1 MVTMSTGLADNVR
14 KYRRTAGLNQEQLAE
29 TADLSLSTVRKA
41 EQGGH
46 VSMETLAALARALGV
61 STSALFVTEAP
72 RSVLGTDD
80 EANRRYLAELRRAL
94 MPPIGLS
101 APLSEPGEAE
111 EPSVIRRGV
120 QDVHALYRTDRY
132 ASVARKLPGLLRSSE
147 AAVSTLEGEEQ
158 QHAMIAR
165 AHALLLTGKYLT
177 QVRQYDMAYYALA
190 EAIRLARETGQTQ
203 LAATGVVGL
212 CWLLLRQDRFDESE
226 ALAAHTAAEV
236 EPRMSEATPA
246 RLAVWGELW
255 LRVAAASVRNNR
267 PDVTQEAR
275 RMARTAGGSMEGEHL
290 SFPAHWGGFGPVT
303 VEAKAAEDLS
313 LVGDSRGVLRMADDG
328 LLGTKAMRNYGSLT
342 PNSWGRHRL
351 DVARA
356 HVMLGSH
363 QDAMD
368 ELMQL
373 RRTSGEWLTHQP
385 MARYVMADILKTRK
399 RTLTKEMRSM
409 AAHLGVAG

>member
-1 MVTMSTGLADNVR
+1 MSTGLADNVR
-14 KYRRTAGLNQEQLAE
+14 KYRRTAGLSQEGLAE
-29 TADLSLSTVRKA
+29 AADLSLSTVRKV

-46 VSMETLAALARALGV
+46 VSMDTLAALARALGV
-61 STSALFVTEAP
+61 STSELFATEAP
-72 RSVLGTDD
+72 KPVFGTAD
-80 EANRRYLAELRRAL
+80 EANRRYLVELRRAL

-101 APLSEPGEAE
+101 APLSEPGEAGE
-111 EPSVIRRGV
+111 LSAILQGV
-120 QDVHALYRTDRY
+120 QDGHALYQADRY
-132 ASVARKLPGLLRSSE
+132 TSVARKLPDLLRSSE
-147 AAVSTLEGEEQ
+147 AAVATLEGEEQ

-190 EAIRLARETGQTQ
+190 ETIRLARETGQTQ
-203 LAATGVVGL
+203 LAATGVGGL

-226 ALAAHTAAEV
+226 QLAAQTAAEI

-267 PDVTQEAR
+267 PDVAEEAR
-275 RMARTAGGSMEGEHL
+275 RMARTAGGAMDGEHL
-290 SFPAHWGGFGPVT
+290 DFPAHWGAFGPVT
-303 VEAKAAEDLS
+303 VEAKAIEDLS
-313 LVGDSRGVLRMADDG
+313 LIGDARGVLRRADDG
-328 LLGTKAMRNYGSLT
+328 PLSTKAVRSYGQLS
-342 PNSWGRHRL
+342 PNNWGRHRL
-351 DVARA
+351 DIARA

-368 ELMQL
+368 ELNRL

-385 MARYVMADILKTRK
+385 MARRVMGDLLKTRK
-399 RTLTKEMRSM
+399 RTLTEDMRSM